1 MFRLWSYDLTKMSY
15 VSVIMLII
23 SESDLFIKIK
33 WLFLKQ
39 NCTKNNFEIIIID
52 DMATDDTINKII

>member
-1 MFRLWSYDLTKMSY
+1 
-15 VSVIMLII
+15 MLII